1 MAMHYCPW
9 EMHKHVL
16 NSAQFKVTEG
26 QVDPKDVDA
35 DYVFDCRGK
44 PRDYSNYEQLIN
56 PTNACILAKP
66 NWDTTQ
72 AFWSRH
78 VATPNGWTFVIPTH
92 TQSPSHD
99 YCVGYC
105 YNSFITSK
113 EDAEKNMLEMFDV
126 EVTKHLNYDNYVSKE
141 VVIDGRIILNGN
153 RLFFLEP
160 LESSSTQSYMEV
172 VLNFGRILQSEGKL
186 DNLNYKVLTYIKQLQ
201 NFVLWHYQFGSK
213 YDTPFWN
220 YAKKLTFSDPL
231 FYSKLEKSMKSE
243 WNNIHYNVLAGN
255 DTDYAQWNNYSIK
268 LWHEGMTHF
277 YKKGTRQ

>member
-1 MAMHYCPW
+1 
-9 EMHKHVL
+9 
-16 NSAQFKVTEG
+16 
-26 QVDPKDVDA
+26 
-35 DYVFDCRGK
+35 
-44 PRDYSNYEQLIN
+44 
-56 PTNACILAKP
+56 
-66 NWDTTQ
+66 
-72 AFWSRH
+72 
-78 VATPNGWTFVIPTH
+78 
-92 TQSPSHD
+92 
-99 YCVGYC
+99 
-105 YNSFITSK
+105 
-113 EDAEKNMLEMFDV
+113 MFDV
-126 EVTKHLNYDNYVSKE
+126 EVTKHINYDNYVSKE

-172 VLNFGRILQSEGKL
+172 VLNFGRILQSECKL